1 MPTELILRNYIITSQ
16 LAARPNRGAK
26 RRSNGGTSD
35 SKTPRVRFAAPFP
48 RVETRSEI
56 TSSALAIRKFIAN
69 ACEKVVRFS
78 SIRTRLL
85 RCVIA
90 NKEFENVK
98 AMRLFFVV
106 AQFFVFEI
114 GRFEIRFVR
123 IKRGIFEFH
132 AGHIK
137 HLVYLDKEDGWLYF
151 ITDRTPQVYFV
162 PSFAVKKKTS
172 KVRRSC
178 LSLIPLISPNPRNSD
193 FFLRTYFDKMA
204 RNLAAGSLMSFFRPT
219 PSIVESIFVR
229 GEESGHS
236 QASPS
241 LFIH

>member
-78 SIRTRLL
+78 SIRTLL
-85 RCVIA
+85 CVIA
-90 NKEFENVK
+90 NKEFENVE

-106 AQFFVFEI
+106 AQFFVFGI
-114 GRFEIRFVR
+114 VRFEIRFVR

-137 HLVYLDKEDGWLYF
+137 HLVYLDKEDG
-151 ITDRTPQVYFV
+151 
-162 PSFAVKKKTS
+162 
-172 KVRRSC
+172 
-178 LSLIPLISPNPRNSD
+178 
-193 FFLRTYFDKMA
+193 
-204 RNLAAGSLMSFFRPT
+204 
-219 PSIVESIFVR
+219 
-229 GEESGHS
+229 
-236 QASPS
+236 
-241 LFIH
+241 